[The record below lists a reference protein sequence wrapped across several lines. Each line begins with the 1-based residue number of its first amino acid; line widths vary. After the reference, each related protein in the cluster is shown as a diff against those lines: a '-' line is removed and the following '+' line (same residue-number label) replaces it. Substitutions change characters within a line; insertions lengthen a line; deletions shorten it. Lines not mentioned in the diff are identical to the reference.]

1 MTDRTVIVRT
11 ADLAWVPVP
20 NAPGLFTKV
29 LRTRP
34 GGGRTALQRIDT
46 NEGYMPPTRAHF
58 HNVYEEI
65 MCVKGAMSFDSVMW
79 LEPVDY
85 VYHPPRT
92 VHGFMSALKEEAWF
106 LSRVGGTLDF
116 NYIDEPL
123 AREAYAVGRYP
134 ETRPLV
140 YAPQPLG
147 SEQGG
152 DGVKAVQLSV
162 DAASGAGSRVV
173 ELPAGAGYDPGGNQY
188 ADVEFFVVTGA
199 VTYRGNHLEEGTF
212 VFSPG
217 RSAEAEPLVA
227 AAGGAVVYVT
237 VLPKEDDD
245 A

>member
-1 MTDRTVIVRT
+1 MEW
-11 ADLAWVPVP
+11 APVP
-20 NAPGLFTKV
+20 NAPGLFTKL
-29 LRTRP
+29 LRARP

-46 NEGYMPPTRAHF
+46 NEGYTPPTRAHF

-140 YAPQPLG
+140 YAPRPLG
-147 SEQGG
+147 SEQGDG
-152 DGVKAVQLSV
+152 GVKAIPLSV
-162 DAASGAGSRVV
+162 DTASGVGSRVV
-173 ELPAGAGYDPGGNQY
+173 ELAAGATYDLGGHDH

-199 VTYRGNHLEEGTF
+199 VTYRGADLEEGTF

-217 RSAEAEPLVA
+217 RSSGNEPLVA
-227 AAGGAVVYVT
+227 AAEGAVVYVT
-237 VLPKEDDD
+237 FLPNEDDY

>member
-11 ADLAWVPVP
+11 ADMEWTPVP
-20 NAPGLFTKV
+20 NAPGLFTKL

-46 NEGYMPPTRAHF
+46 KEGYTPPTRAHF

-92 VHGFMSALKEEAWF
+92 VHGFMSALKGEAWF

-123 AREAYAVGRYP
+123 VREAYAVGRYP

-147 SEQGG
+147 GEQGEEG
-152 DGVKAVQLSV
+152 PRTVPLSV
-162 DAASGAGSRVV
+162 DTDSGAGSWVV
-173 ELPAGAGYDPGGNQY
+173 ELPAGTSYTPGGHESV
-188 ADVEFFVVTGA
+188 DVEFFVVTGS
-199 VTYRGNHLEEGTF
+199 VTYAGTVLEEGTF

-217 RSAEAEPLVA
+217 RSSGTEPLVA
-227 AAGGAVVYVT
+227 ADGAAVVYMT
-237 VLPKEDDD
+237 LLPKEGDD